1 MGIKFTNNWGEVTDN
16 TEQVAEISQYVAR
29 SVVVTQA
36 EYDALPSSKLT
47 DTINYQIEG

>member
-1 MGIKFTNNWGEVTDN
+1 MGADLKARGMASANAAAL
-16 TEQVAEISQYVAR
+16 AEMSQYVAR

>member
-1 MGIKFTNNWGEVTDN
+1 MSRALNNLLIPKNAAALAGM
-16 TEQVAEISQYVAR
+16 SQYVAR